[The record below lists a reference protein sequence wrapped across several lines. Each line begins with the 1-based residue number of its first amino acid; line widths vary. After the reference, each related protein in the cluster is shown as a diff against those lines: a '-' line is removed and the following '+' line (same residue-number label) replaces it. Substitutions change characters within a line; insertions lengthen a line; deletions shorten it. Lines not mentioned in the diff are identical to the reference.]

1 MTARIKEGQFKL
13 TLGMLLRN
21 LPWLGGY
28 MAGKKET
35 TYEHRRA
42 LQKTRQDSAQPPEF
56 GGLTEVDL
64 GTSLPSKSKCLSCS
78 TTLHKLPS
86 R

>member
-1 MTARIKEGQFKL
+1 
-13 TLGMLLRN
+13 
-21 LPWLGGY
+21 

-42 LQKTRQDSAQPPEF
+42 LQKTHQDSAQPPEF

-64 GTSLPSKSKCLSCS
+64 GTSLPSRVPESMCPPSSATLLRLLGGKALGWTVEGSLMDQDEGS
-78 TTLHKLPS
+78 T
-86 R
+86 